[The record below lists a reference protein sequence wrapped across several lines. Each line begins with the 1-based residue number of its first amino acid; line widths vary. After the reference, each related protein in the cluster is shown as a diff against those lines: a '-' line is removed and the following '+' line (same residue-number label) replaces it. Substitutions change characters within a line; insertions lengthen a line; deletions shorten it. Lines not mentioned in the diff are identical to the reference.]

1 MSRADAEE
9 PSRHGTAGRRPRC
22 CGRVELVE
30 VVPVSMRRSM
40 RGLQLALAL
49 CLPAAAAASQ
59 TPAEAPEPA
68 EAVDSLGPGEFV
80 WRPEAAPEGRVE
92 IVISLARQRAFVFRS
107 GTLIGASA
115 VSSGREGHESP
126 VGRFQIL
133 EKRRHHRSNRYNAAP
148 MPFMQRLNWYGVA
161 LHGGEVPD
169 RPASHGCIRLPMAFA
184 RHLFGATEIGGFVFV
199 TRDAIASPD
208 AALQLARANA
218 DAPMRPDRTP
228 EGMRGSR

>member
-1 MSRADAEE
+1 M
-9 PSRHGTAGRRPRC
+9 AGALRI
-22 CGRVELVE
+22 CGW
-30 VVPVSMRRSM
+30 
-40 RGLQLALAL
+40 ALAL
-49 CLPAAAAASQ
+49 WLCA
-59 TPAEAPEPA
+59 TPAVA
-68 EAVDSLGPGEFV
+68 AVPVASGGGDVLQGLETGGFV
-80 WRPEAAPEGRVE
+80 WQPERAPAGPVE
-92 IVISLARQRAFVFRS
+92 IVISLPQQRAFVFRS
-107 GTLIGASA
+107 GELIGVST

-133 EKRRHHRSNRYNAAP
+133 EKRRHHRSNRYNSAP

-184 RHLFGATEIGGFVFV
+184 RHLFGATEVGSFVFV
-199 TRDAIASPD
+199 ARDPIASPE
-208 AALQLARANA
+208 AALALARAHA